1 MPIVTLTSDF
11 GQTDYYTALIKGA
24 LLCQQPGL
32 TLVDITH
39 NVKNYDIVQAA
50 FILKNAYS
58 AFPKGTIHLVSV
70 NTFYRSDFCYLA
82 LRYDDHYFIGP
93 DNGVFSLLFG
103 NPSNDIYELEYD
115 IADETLPVKM
125 VFAQAVKHILGGM
138 PFNEIGIPVESIEQR
153 ITFQPVTTATQIRGS
168 VIHVDNYQNV
178 ITNITKSLFSQIGKN
193 RPFSISFR
201 RHEPISKISANYA
214 DVPVGEPLC
223 WFNSADNLEIAINMG
238 RASELLGLD
247 VDHQVQIDFFG

>member
-11 GQTDYYTALIKGA
+11 GQTDYYAALVKGA
-24 LLCQQPGL
+24 LLSQQPEL
-32 TLVDITH
+32 NLVDITH

-50 FILKNAYS
+50 FILKNAYPS
-58 AFPKGTIHLVSV
+58 FPKGTIHLVSV
-70 NTFYRSDFCYLA
+70 NTFYRPDYCYLA
-82 LRYDDHYFIGP
+82 LRHEDHFFIGP

-103 NPSNDIYELEYD
+103 NPSKDIYELDYD
-115 IADETLPVKM
+115 LEGETLPVRK
-125 VFAQAVKHILGGM
+125 VFANAVMHICGGM

-168 VIHVDNYQNV
+168 VIHIDNYQNV
-178 ITNITKSLFSQIGKN
+178 ITNVSKSLFKQVGRK
-193 RPFSISFR
+193 RPFAISFR
-201 RHEPISKISANYA
+201 RHDPISRISPNYA

-223 WFNSADNLEIAINMG
+223 WFNSADYLEISINMG

-247 VDHQVQIDFFG
+247 IDHQVQIDFFG

>member
-11 GQTDYYTALIKGA
+11 GQTDYYAALVKGN
-24 LLCQQPGL
+24 LLSQQPDL
-32 TLVDITH
+32 TLIDITH

-58 AFPKGTIHLVSV
+58 GFPKGTIHLVSV
-70 NTFYRSDFCYLA
+70 NTFYRTDFCYLA
-82 LRYDDHYFIGP
+82 LRYDDHYFVGP
-93 DNGVFSLLFG
+93 DNGIFSLLFG
-103 NPSNDIYELEYD
+103 NPTKDVYELEYD
-115 IADETLPVKM
+115 VTNETLPVKR
-125 VFAQAVKHILGGM
+125 VFAQAVKHICGGM
-138 PFNEIGIPVESIEQR
+138 PFNEIGVPVESIEQR

-178 ITNITKSLFSQIGKN
+178 ITNITKELFKQIGKK

-201 RHEPISKISANYA
+201 RHEPISRISVNYA

-223 WFNSADNLEIAINMG
+223 WFNSAGYLEIAINMG